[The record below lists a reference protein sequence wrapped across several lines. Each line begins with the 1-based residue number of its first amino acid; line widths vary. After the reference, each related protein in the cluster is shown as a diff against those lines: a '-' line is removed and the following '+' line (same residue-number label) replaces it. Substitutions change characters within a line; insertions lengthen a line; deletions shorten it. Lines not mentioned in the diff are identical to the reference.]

1 MTSGNPAGKAL
12 MRGSPTRFQDFLS
25 QRWPPPAPTYEAAL
39 SSGLEWAVAREK
51 EPEGY
56 VDAGK
61 AVLRLRD
68 IMTKDVATATPE
80 MTIRDAIT
88 MLSDEHISG
97 APVVN
102 GNKVIG
108 IFSAGDILAYVAEI
122 DDAQPEVSFRTNQTP
137 LEEVTVSEIMTR
149 DVKSLA
155 PDCPIELAAAFM
167 RHAQIHRVL
176 VMDGGRLLGIAT
188 TTDLARAV
196 AEHRFRTRTYVFA

>member
-1 MTSGNPAGKAL
+1 
-12 MRGSPTRFQDFLS
+12 MRVNLTQFQDFLS
-25 QRWPPPAPTYEAAL
+25 QSWPPPAAKYEATL
-39 SSGLEWAVAREK
+39 SSALEWAVAKETHRE
-51 EPEGY
+51 GD
-56 VDAGK
+56 VDGGK
-61 AVLRLRD
+61 AMLKLRD

-88 MLSDEHISG
+88 LLSDEHISG
-97 APVVN
+97 APVVS

-108 IFSAGDILAYVAEI
+108 VFSAADILAYIAEL
-122 DDAQPEVSFRTNQTP
+122 DDAQPEVSFKTTQTP

-155 PDCPIELAAAFM
+155 PDCPVELAAAFM

-176 VMDGGRLLGIAT
+176 VMNGGRLLGIAT

-196 AEHRFRTRTYVFA
+196 ADHRFKTRTYVFA